1 MCIRDRNGS
10 ITTPDEIVAKIN
22 DRKLSRLDLENAS
35 WSVETPQATL
45 ELTYEYHDG
54 EVVDFEIDLIEL
66 DEYHDWSQVR
76 EWEVSVKYCFLRVEH
91 RRGYN
96 EWELD
101 LDGLDEEED
110 TKRPDSLS
118 FDYWTD
124 SESIEFGELWEYDGW
139 VDVPNAL
146 EDIEDEDR
154 QLKEDEEE

>member
-1 MCIRDRNGS
+1 MNTIIAMNGS

-76 EWEVSVKYCFLRVEH
+76 EWEVSVKYCFLRV
-91 RRGYN
+91 GYS

-101 LDGLDEEED
+101 LDLDEEED

-124 SESIEFGELWEYDGW
+124 SESIEFGELWEYGDW
-139 VDVPNAL
+139 EDVPNAL

-154 QLKEDEEE
+154 QLKEDSAT